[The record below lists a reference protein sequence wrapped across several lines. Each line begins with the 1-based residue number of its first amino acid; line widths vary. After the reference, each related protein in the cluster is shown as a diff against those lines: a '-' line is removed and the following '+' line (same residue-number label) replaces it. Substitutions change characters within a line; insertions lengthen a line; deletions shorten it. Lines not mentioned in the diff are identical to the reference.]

1 MTVNQKTIVMVD
13 SIYIDFDEI
22 KQDRKK
28 LTPKVAK

>member
-28 LTPKVAK
+28 LTLKVAK